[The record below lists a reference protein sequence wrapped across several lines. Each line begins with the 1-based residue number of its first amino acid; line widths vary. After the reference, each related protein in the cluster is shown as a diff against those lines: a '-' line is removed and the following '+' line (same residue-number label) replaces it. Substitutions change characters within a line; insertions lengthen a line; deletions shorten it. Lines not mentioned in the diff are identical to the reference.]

1 MSGLGQTSK
10 SLAARLA
17 DDETVFAAWSGIPDA
32 LTLEALA
39 ATGFDSVLLD
49 MQHGGHSEESV
60 LRCLVPVIA
69 RGKPGIVRIPVG
81 RFDMASRALDYGA
94 QAVVAPMINSA
105 DDARQF
111 AAAMKY
117 PPLGERSWG
126 ISIAAARDGQ
136 TDNAKR
142 LREANGEALAFAMIE
157 TRRAFDV
164 IDAILDTPGIDAVF
178 IGPSDFSIGWTN
190 GQAVDPRLED
200 MGGAV
205 EEVVKKARAAGKYVG
220 LYLVDMADAG
230 RMRELGVQFFGFAP
244 EAQLMSIGASSLLA
258 KAKASIG

>member
-1 MSGLGQTSK
+1 MTGLGPNSK
-10 SLAARLA
+10 SLAVQLA
-17 DDETVFAAWSGIPDA
+17 ADETVFAAWSGIPDP

-39 ATGFDSVLLD
+39 ATEFDSVLLD

-60 LRCLVPVIA
+60 LRCLAPVIA
-69 RGKPGIVRIPVG
+69 HGKPGIVRIPVG

-126 ISIAAARDGQ
+126 VGIASARDGQ
-136 TDNAKR
+136 TDNTKR
-142 LREANGEALAFAMIE
+142 LREGNGETLAFAMIE
-157 TRRAFDV
+157 TRRAYDAL
-164 IDAILDTPGIDAVF
+164 DAILDVPGIDAVF

-190 GQAVDPRLED
+190 GKAVDPRLED
-200 MGGAV
+200 MAGAV
-205 EEVVKKARAAGKYVG
+205 QEVVKKARAAGKYAG
-220 LYLVDMADAG
+220 LYLADMSDAG
-230 RMRELGVQFFGFAP
+230 RMRELGIQFFGFAP
-244 EAQLMSIGASSLLA
+244 EAQLMNIGAASLLA